1 MHRGEAKL
9 AVSKCSEHE
18 MLSKAI
24 HSLVRTGYHHC
35 WVVGDVAA
43 KTPVGVLSLT
53 DIFKVLPTMDHR
65 GNASMDKLADQAK
78 CSSTCSIL

>member
-1 MHRGEAKL
+1 
-9 AVSKCSEHE
+9 

-35 WVVGDVAA
+35 WVVGDVAT

-53 DIFKVLPTMDHR
+53 DIFKILPTMVRLLYSFISCLGFRVH
-65 GNASMDKLADQAK
+65 GETLVF
-78 CSSTCSIL
+78 LHFLFGV